1 MGWKSDMGEG
11 IVVLIIVVYI
21 IYLILEYRQTKKLR
35 KAFKH
40 IIHVNG
46 TRGKSSTTRL
56 IAAALA
62 QGGYKVFC
70 KTTGTSAMTIDVNG
84 KEEKINRRG
93 KPNIKEQISIMK
105 RAKNQGAEILVIEC
119 MAVKPELQY
128 ISQHKI
134 LNADISVITN
144 ARRDHLEEMG
154 PSLEE
159 VAKSLGNVIPKNGYL
174 VTAEE
179 NFYDYY
185 RIKGEKL
192 NTKVILSDNHG
203 EDYEIDFVENVNIVL
218 DICEILNVN
227 KAKALEG
234 MKNYKRDPGVLKIY
248 RLNDTKEEVLFINGF
263 AINDPDSTMQVYE
276 YLNRKNIFKDKE
288 VIVMVNNRRDRPYRM
303 KQHIEVINYI
313 KPHKIWISGKYL
325 NLMKKYLL
333 KEGINE
339 EKILL
344 IKDITKI
351 NLKDI
356 NKSTAIYGTGNIVGN
371 GEKIVEVVE
380 RTSDVIAK

>member
-1 MGWKSDMGEG
+1 MGEG

-35 KAFKH
+35 EVFKH
-40 IIHVNG
+40 IVHVNG

-56 IAAALA
+56 IASALA

-70 KTTGTSAMTIDVNG
+70 KTTGTSAMTIDING
-84 KEEKINRRG
+84 KEEEINRRG

-159 VAKSLGNVIPKNGYL
+159 IAKSLGNVIPKDGYL
-174 VTAEE
+174 VTAEDK
-179 NFYDYY
+179 FYDYY
-185 RIKGEKL
+185 KDQGEKL
-192 NTKVILSDNHG
+192 NTKVILSDKHS
-203 EDYEIDFVENVNIVL
+203 EDYEIDFAENVNIVL
-218 DICEILNVN
+218 DICEILNVD

-248 RLNDTKEEVLFINGF
+248 RLKDTEKEVFFINGF
-263 AINDPDSTMQVYE
+263 AVNDPDSTMQVYE
-276 YLNRKNIFKDKE
+276 YLKKKNVFKDKE
-288 VIVMVNNRRDRPYRM
+288 IIVMVNNRRDRPYRM
-303 KQHIEVINYI
+303 KQHVEVINYI
-313 KPHKIWISGKYL
+313 NPSKIWISGKYL

-339 EKILL
+339 EKIFL
-344 IKDITKI
+344 IKDAGKV
-351 NLKDI
+351 NFKDI
-356 NKSTAIYGTGNIVGN
+356 NKSTAIYGIGNIVGN

-380 RTSDVIAK
+380 RTSDIIVK

>member
-1 MGWKSDMGEG
+1 MGEK
-11 IVVLIIVVYI
+11 IVVVIIILYTL
-21 IYLILEYRQTKKLR
+21 YLIWEYKQVKKLR
-35 KAFKH
+35 RCFKH
-40 IIHVNG
+40 IVHVNG

-56 IAAALA
+56 IAAALS
-62 QGGYKVFC
+62 QGGYRVFC

-93 KPNIKEQISIMK
+93 KPNIKEQINIMK

-128 ISQHKI
+128 IAQHKI

-159 VAKSLGNVIPKNGYL
+159 VAISLGNVIPKEGYL

-179 NFYDYY
+179 RFYDYY
-185 RIKGEKL
+185 KERGEKL
-192 NTKVILSDNHG
+192 NTKVILSDKYD
-203 EDYEIDFVENVNIVL
+203 EDYGIDFVENVNITL
-218 DICEILNVN
+218 DVCEILGVD
-227 KAKALEG
+227 KIKALEG
-234 MKNYKRDPGVLKIY
+234 MKSYKSDPGVLRIY
-248 RLNDTKEEVLFINGF
+248 KLNNTKEEILFINGF

-276 YLNRKNIFKDKE
+276 YLRKKNIFKDKE

-313 KPHKIWISGKYL
+313 NPDKIWISGKYL

-333 KEGINE
+333 KEGIKE

-344 IKDITKI
+344 IKDAAEI

-356 NKSTAIYGTGNIVGN
+356 NKSTAIYGIGNIVGN
-371 GEKIVEVVE
+371 GEKIVQAVE
-380 RTSDVIAK
+380 RTSDIIAK